1 MHTAKSLVVLW
12 MPVQSVGVYIS
23 IPMITDQI
31 DEMGYLYVTSKV
43 VSKDGKELTSK
54 KITIVFDER

>member
-1 MHTAKSLVVLW
+1 MDASTIGW
-12 MPVQSVGVYIS
+12 RVYIN
-23 IPMITDQI
+23 PNDYRDQI